1 MNLTGVPSSLLA
13 ELRSAALGAG
23 VKRLAIVG
31 GAVRDG
37 LLHERYGRV
46 WTGVPDVDWILE
58 GDAMGL
64 AAELLKQCGEQRVT
78 ELQSYGSFGTVA
90 LQLDGIALDLSLIH
104 I

>member
-13 ELRSAALGAG
+13 ELRAAAVGAG

-46 WTGVPDVDWILE
+46 WTGVPDLDWILE

-64 AAELLKQCGEQRVT
+64 AAELLKRCGEQR
-78 ELQSYGSFGTVA
+78 ELWHGGSATRWHCLGFR
-90 LQLDGIALDLSLIH
+90 DGAQGDIPHAR
-104 I
+104 